1 LEQLFLEEPV
11 ARLVHTELVATPN
24 LRRELQA
31 LELELVELRL
41 LALLE
46 GQEKVGQQA
55 QEVETLATMAIFRL
69 T

>member
-24 LRRELQA
+24 LRRALQA
-31 LELELVELRL
+31 LEPELVELRL

-46 GQEKVGQQA
+46 EQEKVGQQA
-55 QEVETLATMAIFRL
+55 RVVETLATMAIFKL